1 MRKEALRR
9 HVGGDVPDEDLA
21 EGDVGRGGATGAGGP
36 ARRPPGRAGGGEL
49 RDGHA
54 AVDLLRGLLEGEDGG
69 VGVAERDEP
78 VALGAAG
85 GLVGDDDGL
94 LEVAEG
100 GEDGPE
106 RVGVGLPAEPP
117 HEELAEGRVP
127 VGGGAHGVEGHPRG
141 ERGGGGDVG
150 ELVPGER
157 LDEAEEVVA
166 GEAERGGARGRGGGH
181 GRAVLVGLA
190 LLGVGIHGGGEGGG
204 GGAKP

>member
-1 MRKEALRR
+1 M
-9 HVGGDVPDEDLA
+9 
-21 EGDVGRGGATGAGGP
+21 
-36 ARRPPGRAGGGEL
+36 
-49 RDGHA
+49 
-54 AVDLLRGLLEGEDGG
+54 
-69 VGVAERDEP
+69 AERDEP

-157 LDEAEEVVA
+157 LDEAEEVVGVRPSA
-166 GEAERGGARGRGGGH
+166 AAPRPGR
-181 GRAVLVGLA
+181 RPRPPVLVGLA
-190 LLGVGIHGGGEGGG
+190 LLGVGIHGGGGGKTLARAWRRGEKRRRRRREGGKDSDSTRVG
-204 GGAKP
+204 LGWDRSRGFIGSGRQPQDFWTRASVVSKPDASMTCLKKEL